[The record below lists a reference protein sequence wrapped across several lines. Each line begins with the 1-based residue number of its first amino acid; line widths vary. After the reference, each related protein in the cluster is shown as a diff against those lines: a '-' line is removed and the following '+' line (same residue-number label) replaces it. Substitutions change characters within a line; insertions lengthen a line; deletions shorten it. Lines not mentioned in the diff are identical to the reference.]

1 MGSTAHQR
9 RASGRAMVISSI
21 AAAAAAVVA
30 GAALALTDTAQ
41 ASSLAATYT
50 RTSAWAD
57 GYTGQYVVTNA
68 TVATRTDWT
77 LEFDLPEGTTIGT
90 LWNGEHTVEGRRVTV
105 KPADTDRPLAPGASV
120 TVGFVATAGG
130 TATPADPTSCVI
142 NETRCTMD
150 RTPTAQPPA
159 GPAEQPAAKDPAPA
173 APSTPAAPRTSTPTG
188 SGTTP
193 PARNP
198 GAAPESGTGRFSPF
212 VDASLLPSQDL
223 LDTADRTG
231 VKDFNLAFIRSDGG
245 CNPLWGGR
253 VGLADNRV
261 ARQIGALRA
270 RGGDVRVSFGGAAGK
285 ELAVTC
291 FSVDELVR
299 AYGKVIDAYKLT
311 RIDFDVEGKSLSKD
325 AANNRRSRALARLQ
339 KSHPG
344 LEISFTV
351 PVNPEGLNRPA
362 MDLVADARKTGVDIS
377 AINIMAM
384 DYGSHHGGDMGQ
396 YAIKAA
402 TTTHAQLKELLGL
415 SDEKTW
421 SKIAVTPMIG
431 INDVVTEIFTVEDAK
446 ELAAFARA
454 KNLAWLSM
462 WSLARDRQ
470 CPGGER
476 RSADATCSSIFQEP
490 LAFTRALAAYH

>member
-1 MGSTAHQR
+1 MGSTTHQR
-9 RASGRAMVISSI
+9 RASGRTTVIGSI
-21 AAAAAAVVA
+21 TAAAVVA
-30 GAALALTDTAQ
+30 GAAFALTDTAQ
-41 ASSLAATYT
+41 AASLAAAYT

-68 TVATRTDWT
+68 TVATQTDWT

-90 LWNGEHTVEGRRVTV
+90 LWNAEHTVEGRHVTV
-105 KPADTDRPLAPGASV
+105 KPAGTDRPLAPGASV

-130 TATPADPTSCVI
+130 TTPADPTSCVI
-142 NETRCTMD
+142 NRTRCTVD
-150 RTPTAQPPA
+150 PAPTAQPA
-159 GPAEQPAAKDPAPA
+159 TRPAEQPAPEDPAPPA
-173 APSTPAAPRTSTPTG
+173 ASTPAAPRTATSAPTRA
-188 SGTTP
+188 GTTP
-193 PARNP
+193 PARKP
-198 GAAPESGTGRFSPF
+198 EAAPEQADGRFSPF
-212 VDASLLPSQDL
+212 VDASLLPSHDL
-223 LDTADRTG
+223 LDTATRTG

-253 VGLADNRV
+253 VDLTDNRV

-270 RGGDVRVSFGGAAGK
+270 RGGDVRVSFGGAAGR
-285 ELAVTC
+285 ELALTC
-291 FSVDELVR
+291 FSVDELTR
-299 AYGKVIDAYKLT
+299 AYRKVVDTYKLT
-311 RIDFDVEGKSLSKD
+311 KIDFDVEGTALSKD
-325 AANNRRSRALARLQ
+325 AANTRRSRALARLQ

-344 LEISFTV
+344 LEVSFTL

-362 MDLVADARKTGVDIS
+362 RDLIADARKMGTDIS
-377 AINIMAM
+377 AVNIMAM

-402 TTTHAQLKELLGL
+402 TTTQAQLKELLGL
-415 SDEKTW
+415 SDAEAWRKV
-421 SKIAVTPMIG
+421 AVTPMIG
-431 INDVVTEIFTVEDAK
+431 INDVVTEVFTVEDAK

-462 WSLARDRQ
+462 WSLARDKQ

-490 LAFTRALAAYH
+490 LSFTRALAAYN